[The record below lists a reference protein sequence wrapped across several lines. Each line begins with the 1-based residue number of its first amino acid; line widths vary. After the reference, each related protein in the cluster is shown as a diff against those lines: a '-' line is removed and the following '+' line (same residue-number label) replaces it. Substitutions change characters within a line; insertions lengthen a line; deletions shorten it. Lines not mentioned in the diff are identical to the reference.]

1 MKWRTDNP
9 KATGKYI
16 VETKTIHQG
25 RIQRLEAHYTASE
38 KDPSKGT
45 WSFTNQLFQ
54 RWLDE
59 TQTETVMVAIPVDPY
74 HNARKVC
81 ELIQDQVYQS
91 YKDLRDY
98 LDKELGVDYED
109 ETTDKPVFYNLN
121 DFMDECNDQLFNLEN
136 YFIGYVQ
143 IVVK

>member
-9 KATGKYI
+9 PVTGKYV

-25 RIQRLEAHYTASE
+25 RIQRFEATYTVSD
-38 KDPSKGT
+38 KDPSKGA

-59 TQTETVMVAIPVDPY
+59 TKTETVMVAIPVDY
-74 HNARKVC
+74 TNARKTC
-81 ELIQDQVYQS
+81 ELIQNQVYQS
-91 YKDLRDY
+91 YLDLRNY
-98 LDKELGVDYED
+98 LDKELEVDYED
-109 ETTDKPVFYNLN
+109 EETEKPVFHNLN
-121 DFMDECNDQLFNLEN
+121 DFMDESNDQYLNLEG